1 MLRVLLYY
9 SFLHKYQISNY
20 VNVWLFPEDSEKS
33 KCHSVVSDSLLPHGP
48 GTSVCGILQA
58 RILEWVAFPSPEHLP
73 DPELQPGSP
82 VLQTD
87 CLLSKPAGKPLPENR
102 LLTKIQ
108 NWKPWHR
115 ISFTYICWDIYTV
128 AFDTTLLLK
137 QIFYRNAQMETNSRG
152 LD

>member
-1 MLRVLLYY
+1 MFDYSLRIV
-9 SFLHKYQISNY
+9 K
-20 VNVWLFPEDSEKS
+20 SE
-33 KCHSVVSDSLLPHGP
+33 SVTQLCLILRYPMDCSLP

-58 RILEWVAFPSPEHLP
+58 RILEWIAFPSPEHLP
-73 DPELQPGSP
+73 DLELQPGSP

-128 AFDTTLLLK
+128 PFDTTLLLK